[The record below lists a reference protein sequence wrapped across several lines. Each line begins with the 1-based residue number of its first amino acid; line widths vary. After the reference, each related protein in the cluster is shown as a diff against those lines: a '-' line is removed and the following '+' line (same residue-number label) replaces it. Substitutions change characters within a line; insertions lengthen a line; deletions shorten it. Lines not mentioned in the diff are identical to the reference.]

1 MSYVANATEEYST
14 RFLRSVYSESN
25 YSVDRTKPP
34 APDITIRHGANVI
47 GFAEVKTVTDEL
59 LEELHSG
66 LFGKKRLSRFELP
79 EGSGS
84 WSVYAKNPGTNLRE
98 VQNLVKLGSRNG
110 DLHRSEMRRDL
121 NERLRSL
128 GSSDLV
134 SHERSESD
142 LLLITPPASVFQPMT
157 GAFEIDPLLRNVIDT
172 QGAKHSFRLVA
183 EAPELHN
190 HLFLWPQIFYN
201 PALYFKLIDEPRILP
216 SDSPPLSL
224 GFRELWVAHP
234 LSDPEAS
241 MTAWR
246 FSKENKWST
255 VQISEGHLGLQES
268 FLRW

>member
-34 APDITIRHGANVI
+34 APDITIKHGANVI
-47 GFAEVKTVTDEL
+47 GFAEVKTVTNEL

-66 LFGKKRLSRFELP
+66 LFGNKRLSRFELP

-84 WSVYAKNPGTNLRE
+84 WSVYVKNPGTNLRKI
-98 VQNLVKLGSRNG
+98 QNLVKFGSRNG
-110 DLHRSEMRRDL
+110 HLHRSEMRRDL

-183 EAPELHN
+183 KAPELHN
-190 HLFLWPQIFYN
+190 HLFLWPQIFYD

-216 SDSPPLSL
+216 SDSPRLPL

-246 FSKENKWST
+246 FSKENKWSI
-255 VQISEGHLGLQES
+255 VKISDGHLGLQES
-268 FLRW
+268 FPRW